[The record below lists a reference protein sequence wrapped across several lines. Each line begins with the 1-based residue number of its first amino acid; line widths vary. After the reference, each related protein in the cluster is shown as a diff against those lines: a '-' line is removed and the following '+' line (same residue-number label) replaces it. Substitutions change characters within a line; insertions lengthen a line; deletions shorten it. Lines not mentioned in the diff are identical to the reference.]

1 MLGLLVLLSGAADSC
16 VKVCE
21 FLYNNPGWD
30 NHMNIS
36 DTYFERSVE
45 KGKTTGFITA
55 SFSMFPESPYPVL
68 VRNKITLFKYDFLR
82 FHTAA
87 SDQSLFFKISYGS
100 NYNRTHFEIKGRK
113 KTATSKTIETVPG
126 KAGDIQISDESP
138 DFYQIYLGDPGAAT
152 SLKYSYDGT
161 ETWDWFQRNSVRL
174 RDTVRIKNDGRCTVF
189 KYISACSDPAPSICD
204 GEEVVTRHVSLGTS
218 MTLTCI
224 ASGAPY
230 LDIEWTRD
238 NATTDKEQINEI
250 DTSEA
255 DHRLESS
262 LIIESIQTY
271 DLGTWKCKVFNKNFQ
286 KNITKTYILE
296 YSLTRSVLQA
306 PDLDYYTFNNDYTEF
321 QWVVEG
327 WPLDQVNLEC
337 EGGGDITK
345 NKEGYTTSIPPQVAL
360 TLTLRGQDVV
370 TCILK
375 DGEESLTSLM
385 NITRVGY
392 NCKAGEGGVGKK
404 CQLCQTGY
412 TTLAGEGKCSREIGN
427 CQEGYWGYQKIGC
440 WPCPQSETSIAA
452 VKIQECFPDV
462 SYCYEG
468 QFGYG
473 NNCNQCPNGKTS
485 FPKTKKEVDCFP
497 DISYCKDGYFGFG
510 LNCSKCPTGKTSFPQ
525 TKKNADCFPDVSYCY
540 EGQFG
545 YGNNCSQCPNGKTSF
560 TKTKKKV
567 DCFLD
572 ISDCKEGYFGFGSN
586 CTICPAGKTSFSQT
600 KKKAGCFDDVSD
612 CNKGD
617 YGYGAN
623 CVQCP
628 NGKTS
633 FPETKKLTGC
643 FPDISNC
650 TKGLYGYGFDC
661 YKCPEG
667 KTSQALAKL
676 LEECIDVQSNLVL
689 PIGAGAGGFIVIL
702 FVLFI
707 TLLFIRNRKVIK
719 DQHHE
724 SVPRTECSNATEA
737 GSSSDSNV
745 LSAQGSHAIHKP
757 IKVRRF
763 KATGDGIYANLKN
776 VKFIPPNLQHEDE
789 NDSSYATLDGI
800 RENTLLTEK
809 SIYLNQFQTTLNTRF
824 EQDTKLVPD
833 NSTIRV
839 TPIHAETSNGDR
851 YDHFRRFYLCDR
863 F

>member
-1 MLGLLVLLSGAADSC
+1 MLGLLVLLSGAADCC

-30 NHMNIS
+30 NHSSID
-36 DTYFERSVE
+36 DTSFEDSVD
-45 KGKTTGFITA
+45 KGKTTGIITA
-55 SFSMFPESPYPVL
+55 SFDTFPDTTYDNSDMIK
-68 VRNKITLFKYDFLR
+68 RYDFFR
-82 FHTAA
+82 FHTTV
-87 SDQSLFFKISYGS
+87 SGGNNQSLFFFIYFSRNGNTLFYI
-100 NYNRTHFEIKGRK
+100 RGRGARA
-113 KTATSKTIETVPG
+113 ATSKTREEVKG
-126 KAGDIQISDESP
+126 KAGDIQISDENP

-152 SLKYSYDGT
+152 SVKYSYDRT
-161 ETWDWFQRNSVRL
+161 ETWDWFQNNNVRL
-174 RDTVRIKNDGRCTVF
+174 QDTVRIKNDGRCTVF
-189 KYISACSDPAPSICD
+189 KYISACSDPTPRICN

-218 MTLTCI
+218 MTLTCT

-230 LDIEWTRD
+230 LDVEWTRD
-238 NATTDKEQINEI
+238 NAMTEKEQIKEI

-255 DHRLESS
+255 DNRLESS
-262 LIIESIQTY
+262 LIIENIQTY

-286 KNITKTYILE
+286 KNVTKTYILE
-296 YSLTRSVLQA
+296 YSLTRSVIKA

-337 EGGGDITK
+337 RGGGDIIK
-345 NKEGYTTSIPPQVAL
+345 HKEGYTTSIPPQVSL
-360 TLTLRGQDVV
+360 TLRLRGQDVV
-370 TCILK
+370 VCILK
-375 DGEESLTSLM
+375 DGEESLRVM

-392 NCKAGEGGVGKK
+392 SCKAGEGGVGKK

-412 TTLAGEGKCSREIGN
+412 TTLAGEEKCSREMGN
-427 CQEGYWGYQKIGC
+427 CEEGYWGYQKIGC
-440 WPCPQSETSIAA
+440 RPCPQSETSIAA

-473 NNCNQCPNGKTS
+473 NNCALCPNGKTS
-485 FPKTKKEVDCFP
+485 FSKTKKEVDCFP
-497 DISYCKDGYFGFG
+497 DISNCKEGYFGFG
-510 LNCSKCPTGKTSFPQ
+510 LNCSKCPAGKTSFPQ
-525 TKKNADCFPDVSYCY
+525 TKKNADCFLDVSNCK
-540 EGQFG
+540 EGEYG
-545 YGNNCSQCPNGKTSF
+545 YGNNCTQCPNGKTSF
-560 TKTKKKV
+560 PKTKKKA

-586 CTICPAGKTSFSQT
+586 CTMCQAGKTSFSQT

-612 CNKGD
+612 CKKGD
-617 YGYGAN
+617 YGYGTN
-623 CVQCP
+623 CIQCP
-628 NGKTS
+628 NGETS
-633 FPETKKLTGC
+633 FPGTKKLTGC

-661 YKCPEG
+661 NKCPEG

-676 LEECIDVQSNLVL
+676 LEECIDAQPNLVL
-689 PIGAGAGGFIVIL
+689 SIGAGAGGFIFIL
-702 FVLFI
+702 IVLFI
-707 TLLFIRNRKVIK
+707 TILFIRNKKVIK
-719 DQHHE
+719 DQKHE
-724 SVPRTECSNATEA
+724 SVPRTGCSNATEA

-789 NDSSYATLDGI
+789 SDSSYATLDGI
-800 RENTLLTEK
+800 RGNTLPTEN
-809 SIYLNQFQTTLNTRF
+809 SIYLNQLQTALKPTF
-824 EQDTKLVPD
+824 EQDTKSVPD
-833 NSTIRV
+833 NSSTRL
-839 TPIHAETSNGDR
+839 TPIHAETSTGDR
-851 YDHFRRFYLCDR
+851 YNHVEWSYLCDK